1 MCRVGLSLYQMLD
14 GELISG
20 QDVLYYFIG
29 GWYVSKCGVNTGALV
44 LEAWRAREC
53 SEWRSV
59 AID

>member
-29 GWYVSKCGVNTGALV
+29 GWYVSRYGLNTGGRSCSG
-44 LEAWRAREC
+44 LEEP
-53 SEWRSV
+53 ESV
-59 AID
+59 ASGAPWQ